1 MQSALLVVHVL
12 LSIGLIGLILIQHGK
27 GADAGAAFG
36 SGASG
41 TVFGAS
47 GSGSFMTKLTTWVAV
62 AFFATS
68 LGLAYMAANVGESGS
83 AVDRVMQQQNAS
95 EESPAA
101 EESATDV
108 PVAPQSSDSQGDVP
122 AAPAE

>member
-1 MQSALLVVHVL
+1 METALLVVHVL
-12 LSIGLIGLILIQHGK
+12 LSIGLIALILIQHGK

-47 GSGSFMTKLTTWVAV
+47 GAGSFMTKLTTWIAV

-68 LGLAYMAANVGESGS
+68 LALAYMAANADSEPTSVIER
-83 AVDRVMQQQNAS
+83 AMQQEQ
-95 EESPAA
+95 
-101 EESATDV
+101 SADPSTGDV
-108 PVAPQSSDSQGDVP
+108 PVAPVSSGSDIP
-122 AAPAE
+122 TAPTAE